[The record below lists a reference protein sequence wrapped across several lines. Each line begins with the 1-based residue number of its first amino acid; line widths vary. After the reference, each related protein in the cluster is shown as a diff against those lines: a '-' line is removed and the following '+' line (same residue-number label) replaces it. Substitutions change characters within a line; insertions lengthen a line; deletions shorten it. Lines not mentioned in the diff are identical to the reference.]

1 MAIQLTRILR
11 HIVLP
16 DWWVMRAFPPAARAA
31 VEAAIVESEKQHQGE
46 LRFVIE
52 AGLPIDSL
60 FSNQSPH
67 DRAVEAFS
75 RLKVWDTEHNSG
87 VLIYLQLTDRQVEIV
102 ADRGI
107 NARVDKNFWAQI
119 CAQMQAEFHQGR
131 FESGA
136 VSAIRAITNELTR
149 HFPENGNA
157 RNELPD
163 RVELL

>member
-1 MAIQLTRILR
+1 MQLSRIFR

-16 DWWVMRAFPPAARAA
+16 DWWVMRSFPRAARTA
-31 VEAAIVESEKQHQGE
+31 VEAAIGESEKQHQGE

-52 AGLPIDSL
+52 ACLPIDSL
-60 FSNQSPH
+60 LSNQSSH

-87 VLIYLQLTDRQVEIV
+87 VLIYVQLIDRQVEIV

-107 NARVDKNFWAQI
+107 NARVDKNFWEQI
-119 CAQMQAEFHQGR
+119 CSQMQSEFRHGH

-136 VSAIRAITNELTR
+136 VSAIRAITVELAR

-163 RVELL
+163 RVEML